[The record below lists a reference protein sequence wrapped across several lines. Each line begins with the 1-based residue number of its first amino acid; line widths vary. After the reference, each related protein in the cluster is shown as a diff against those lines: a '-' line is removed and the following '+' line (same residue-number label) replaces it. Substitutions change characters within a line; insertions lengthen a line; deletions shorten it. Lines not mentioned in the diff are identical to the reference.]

1 MVKEQSIFQERESCD
16 ILIIIKILK
25 GQNEMKKKIQILVV
39 MLMAVVMTGCGGA
52 SKDKIEEVQSIYSQ
66 LVDRHNEVVEVYADV
81 LDVSLSQK
89 LDEMADKINTIG
101 QQDVKDL
108 SDAQIDEIIIELQE
122 NIATYDDILS
132 SIDQIT
138 NEEVTDDSYSVS
150 VTIKNNT
157 GIELG
162 SLYLYKASQ
171 EDMGENLIEN
181 ITELGEYET
190 ISIVNINMTD
200 DDTLWHLEAIKEDGR
215 VIESADIDLAPYK
228 DGTVTILMEFN
239 FDEMEGWIT
248 LE

>member
-1 MVKEQSIFQERESCD
+1 
-16 ILIIIKILK
+16 
-25 GQNEMKKKIQILVV
+25 MKKKIQILVV

-200 DDTLWHLEAIKEDGR
+200 DDTLWHLEAKIGR
-215 VIESADIDLAPYK
+215 ASCRERV
-228 DGTVTILMEFN
+228 
-239 FDEMEGWIT
+239 
-248 LE
+248 